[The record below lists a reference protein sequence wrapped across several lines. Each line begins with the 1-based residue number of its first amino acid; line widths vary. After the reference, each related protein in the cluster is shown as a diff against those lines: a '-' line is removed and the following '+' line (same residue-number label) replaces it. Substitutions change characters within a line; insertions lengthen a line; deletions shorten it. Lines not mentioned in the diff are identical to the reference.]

1 MTVNASEIFR
11 QVHNDIAIAAAITA
25 PADRETTA
33 ADCTEAEYHGN
44 PFKYCGC
51 GWTYDGGDVM
61 TQAEKIDY
69 IFETIKELKGLEKTV
84 LPLLES
90 MEKNPMLKMF
100 FKR

>member
-1 MTVNASEIFR
+1 MPLHKVTRHAVAYANCS
-11 QVHNDIAIAAAITA
+11 
-25 PADRETTA
+25 
-33 ADCTEAEYHGN
+33 EAEFHGN

-51 GWTYDGGDVM
+51 GWVDAESVSLS
-61 TQAEKIDY
+61 QAEKIDY